1 MRLPQEDRMAM
12 ARNGLLF
19 APTKRLVIE
28 RNYLSLTIHIL
39 GEYILI
45 CTYIYNILYHMY
57 IYTCHIYIYMHMM
70 TYVVLTCMNHLYFK
84 YII

>member
-19 APTKRLVIE
+19 APTKRMVIE

-39 GEYILI
+39 GEYILM
-45 CTYIYNILYHMY
+45 C
-57 IYTCHIYIYMHMM
+57 IYIY
-70 TYVVLTCMNHLYFK
+70 
-84 YII
+84 I